1 MDEVPEKE
9 EIDEFFTTYDTSGD
23 GRVTFEEI
31 LKADDELRQATDSE
45 GAGNTE
51 L

>member
-1 MDEVPEKE
+1 MEEVPEKE
-9 EIDEFFTTYDTSGD
+9 EIDEFFTTYDTNKD

-31 LKADDELRQATDSE
+31 LQADDELRQTTESE
-45 GAGNTE
+45 GNTE